1 MRAGRRSIVTIV
13 LLLAVAVAVSGQTTE
28 FSVVNRTGAAVYF
41 LYASPSSAD
50 SWGEDL
56 LGRSVLPHE
65 GVLRVRLRS
74 GAARYDVRA
83 VDANDNEYIIWRW
96 APDDGGR
103 LVLTNEA
110 FVGSRANVAS
120 AAASA
125 SALSWIT
132 LVNDTGYDV
141 AQVHVAPAGA
151 AGWDEGEQI
160 LEAGE
165 IFHFGE
171 DYRIDLDTE
180 RYGTYV
186 YDMMLVDVDGDRY
199 VKRDINLELTTEVVY
214 TLDDLEWQ

>member
-1 MRAGRRSIVTIV
+1 MRAGRRSIVAI
-13 LLLAVAVAVSGQTTE
+13 LLLLVVAVAVSGQTTE
-28 FSVVNRTGAAVYF
+28 FSVVNRTGATVYF

-65 GVLRVRLRS
+65 GALRVRLRS
-74 GAARYDVRA
+74 VAASYDVRA
-83 VDANDNEYIIWRW
+83 VDANDNEYIVWRW
-96 APDDGGR
+96 TPNDGGR
-103 LVLTNEA
+103 VVLTTDA

-132 LVNDTGYDV
+132 IVNDTGYDV
-141 AQVHVAPAGA
+141 SQVHIAPADA
-151 AGWDEGEQI
+151 ARWDEGEQI
-160 LEAGE
+160 LEGDE
-165 IFHFGE
+165 LLHFGE

-186 YDMMLVDVDGDRY
+186 YDIMLVDVDGDRY
-199 VKRDINLELTTEVVY
+199 VKRAINLELTTQVVY